1 MPCFETAGHTAG
13 HCKHK
18 TLGKTPVK
26 QLLTVFTERFV
37 PCNDGEV
44 VASHGCWFPDC

>member
-26 QLLTVFTERFV
+26 QLLTVLQRDSYLVTMEK
-37 PCNDGEV
+37 
-44 VASHGCWFPDC
+44 W